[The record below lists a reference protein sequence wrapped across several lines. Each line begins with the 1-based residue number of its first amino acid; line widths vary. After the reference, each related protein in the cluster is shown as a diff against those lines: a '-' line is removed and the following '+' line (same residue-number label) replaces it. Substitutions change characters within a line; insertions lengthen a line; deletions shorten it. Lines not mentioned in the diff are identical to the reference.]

1 MFWCFWWLQDVYKI
15 GGIGTVPVGRVET
28 GVLKPGMVVTFAPA
42 GLTTEVKSVEMHH
55 EALQEAVPGDNVG
68 FNVKNVSVKELRR
81 GYVAGDSKNNPPKGA
96 ADFTAQVRSQL
107 ISSLRLLIFST
118 LWWKTNVLIRGFHRK
133 CFYDGRVCLSVLIF
147 KY

>member
-1 MFWCFWWLQDVYKI
+1 MIDFIKRNSVFNVSLRLQDVYKI

-96 ADFTAQVRSQL
+96 ADFTAQVG
-107 ISSLRLLIFST
+107 SLRLIALALLISLT
-118 LWWKTNVLIRGFHRK
+118 L
-133 CFYDGRVCLSVLIF
+133 
-147 KY
+147 

>member
-1 MFWCFWWLQDVYKI
+1 MYKI

-42 GLTTEVKSVEMHH
+42 NLTTEVKSVEMHH

-96 ADFTAQVRSQL
+96 ADFIAQVIMFKYVFCRSPHL
-107 ISSLRLLIFST
+107 MCVKRLLVPYVTSQK
-118 LWWKTNVLIRGFHRK
+118 LCPLN
-133 CFYDGRVCLSVLIF
+133 CYSE
-147 KY
+147 

>member
-1 MFWCFWWLQDVYKI
+1 MYKI

-42 GLTTEVKSVEMHH
+42 NLTTEVKSVEMHH

-96 ADFTAQVRSQL
+96 ADFIAQVILSMFCR
-107 ISSLRLLIFST
+107 ICT
-118 LWWKTNVLIRGFHRK
+118 LTSKVVSINMSFRIICHVGAL
-133 CFYDGRVCLSVLIF
+133 CPC
-147 KY
+147 

>member
-1 MFWCFWWLQDVYKI
+1 MYKI

-28 GVLKPGMVVTFAPA
+28 GVLKPGMVVTFAPV

-55 EALQEAVPGDNVG
+55 EALVEAVPGDNVG

-96 ADFTAQVRSQL
+96 ADFTAQVNITLRSAVSAL
-107 ISSLRLLIFST
+107 FLLFIIIYCRTVMITLCISFVVST
-118 LWWKTNVLIRGFHRK
+118 ERFVSN
-133 CFYDGRVCLSVLIF
+133 DG
-147 KY
+147 

>member
-1 MFWCFWWLQDVYKI
+1 MYKI

-81 GYVAGDSKNNPPKGA
+81 GFVAGDSKNNPPKGA
-96 ADFTAQVRSQL
+96 ADFTAQVFFFFF
-107 ISSLRLLIFST
+107 IYLL
-118 LWWKTNVLIRGFHRK
+118 
-133 CFYDGRVCLSVLIF
+133 CLSALERSVKIRTRAEETNE
-147 KY
+147 KIIN